1 MHEGFAAIIL
11 IAEHMPVIVVPWDGA
26 MRRGRRGSRMADRE
40 DAQARDTAGTGEGG
54 SDIQVE
60 GGPAQGRNEGS
71 EAPQRL
77 GMVFWVTVAISA
89 AFVLWGVLFTDNF
102 TSTLATVVGWITE
115 GLGWLYMLITTFFLA
130 FVIYL
135 AFSRYGKIKL
145 GQPDDKPEF
154 GNFAWFSMLFQA
166 GMGIGLVFWGVA
178 EPLTHYNTPPL
189 GLAEAR
195 TPEAATLALQ
205 TAFFHWC
212 LHPWAMYATIGVA
225 VAYFTYRRGMANL
238 QISTVFRP
246 LIGDR
251 VDGPIGNAIDIL
263 AILATL
269 FGVAVSLGLG
279 TLQIAA
285 GLSKVFGLPN
295 GIGLMLIII
304 AVTAIAYMLSAST
317 PIDKGVNYLSQ
328 ASMYLAFALL
338 VYFLIVGPT
347 ILQLNTFTQE
357 LGVYLAN
364 LVPQSLRMSAFDPG
378 EAEWLGSWTIFFW
391 ATWIA
396 WGPYVGAFIARISRG
411 RTIREFIVGVLIG
424 PSLFSMIWFSVFGSA
439 GIRLDNQ
446 TNGNLGEAVANDGA
460 AIALFEFLGA
470 YPLALLTSLVALFLV
485 FIFFVAGADAGTIV
499 LGSMSAGGVLN
510 PNTRIKLTWG
520 VIMAA
525 LAAALLLAGGGGPDA
540 LSGLTNGAIL
550 AATPFGILMVFMCYG
565 LYKTLRTDY
574 REERREL
581 QQAMAY
587 DREMEL
593 QQMREIMAGPPRR
606 VRRVPPTSTNPPA
619 PNPNE
624 RR

>member
-1 MHEGFAAIIL
+1 MHEDFAAIIL
-11 IAEHMPVIVVPWDGA
+11 IAENLPVIVVRRDGA
-26 MRRGRRGSRMADRE
+26 TRRTRRGTRVADRE
-40 DAQARDTAGTGEGG
+40 DTQAREAAGTGEGG
-54 SDIQVE
+54 S
-60 GGPAQGRNEGS
+60 AQGRNEGS
-71 EAPQRL
+71 EAPQQL

-145 GQPDDKPEF
+145 GQPDDQPEF

-178 EPLTHYNTPPL
+178 EPITHYNTPPL

-246 LIGDR
+246 LIGER
-251 VDGPIGNAIDIL
+251 VEGPIGKSIDIL

-285 GLSKVFGLPN
+285 GLSKVFGLPT

-328 ASMYLAFALL
+328 ASMYLAFVLL
-338 VYFLIVGPT
+338 IYFLVVGPT

-364 LVPQSLRMSAFDPG
+364 IVPQSLRMSAFDPG

-520 VIMAA
+520 MIMAA

-550 AATPFGILMVFMCYG
+550 AATPFGILMVPMCYG

-606 VRRVPPTSTNPPA
+606 RLRRVSPTPTNRPPA

-624 RR
+624 RE